1 MGEVGAGPTTPEETD
16 LQSAAFA
23 DSLLSQ
29 INWHAVK
36 DLNPRRRRS
45 VAYRTIQTMLTAY
58 MVSLVL
64 AASLY
69 RSQDSHSV
77 LVYLGKQL
85 PSPRQSR

>member
-1 MGEVGAGPTTPEETD
+1 
-16 LQSAAFA
+16 
-23 DSLLSQ
+23 
-29 INWHAVK
+29 
-36 DLNPRRRRS
+36 
-45 VAYRTIQTMLTAY
+45 

-85 PSPRQSR
+85 PSPSLKSVSHLRRTEGRRFPRFSIFQLSFNLPRGPSVVLHLSFLAPARGHWGDCGELSLLL

>member
-1 MGEVGAGPTTPEETD
+1 MVYYWPVVPVKMQPTASLARSAGVEPTSSRSQRD
-16 LQSAAFA
+16 I
-23 DSLLSQ
+23 LS
-29 INWHAVK
+29 
-36 DLNPRRRRS
+36 DR
-45 VAYRTIQTMLTAY
+45 LTAC